1 MNRHD
6 RRAAQARA
14 RHPGKN
20 DTSRIVAVHEAGHA
34 VAKVLAAGEL
44 GYSINEAI
52 NHIDMGTGESLRQSV
67 DGKMM
72 LRSQGVT
79 FGPTFSK
86 DINAASREFREA
98 CLSEYETTGA
108 GPEKHLFRQ
117 KVVELG
123 RAAGA
128 DIGKWFRARVFDA
141 VSGSIA
147 EAIVSNRSFH
157 DVWNG
162 YEAESDGRGVLQ
174 DAAAADL
181 AAKEVVATMKRMAVV
196 SAYLMD
202 KPDVWAAVLALVNKL
217 PAAGRMDGAKAAAII
232 VGVIPETDLTGM
244 FGAALERVLEMEREI
259 NAAEVAVATLP
270 DGSHH
275 GIKGKKLIQK
285 PRTEGIE
292 CTMQPLHYQCTLRIF
307 AETLWLAFGDGN
319 VLREGA
325 KAA

>member
-6 RRAAQARA
+6 RRAAQAKAKHA
-14 RHPGKN
+14 RKN
-20 DTSRIVAVHEAGHA
+20 GTSQIVAVHEAGHA

-44 GYSINEAI
+44 GYNINEAVKY
-52 NHIDMGTGESLRQSV
+52 IDVGTEESLHQSV

-79 FGPTFSK
+79 FGPTFSR

-98 CLSEYETTGA
+98 CLSEYETARA

-141 VSGSIA
+141 LSGSIA
-147 EAIVSNRSFH
+147 EAIESSRSFR

-162 YEAESDGRGVLQ
+162 YEAESDGLGVLQ

-181 AAKEVVATMKRMAVV
+181 AAKEVVATIKRMAIV

-202 KPDVWAAVLALVNKL
+202 RPDVWAAVLALANKL
-217 PAAGRMDGAKAAAII
+217 PAAGRMDGTTAAAII

-244 FGAALERVLEMEREI
+244 FAAALERVLEMEREI
-259 NAAEVAVATLP
+259 AAATIVCAALP
-270 DGSHH
+270 DGSYPV
-275 GIKGKKLIQK
+275 IKGGALIHSL
-285 PRTEGIE
+285 RTETKGTVE
-292 CTMQPLHYQCTLRIF
+292 VLPYKCNFPVYG
-307 AETLWLAFGDGN
+307 ETLCLAFGDGN
-319 VLREGA
+319 APREGA